1 MKLLDVYEIR
11 ARYIPAIIAALPAI
25 ILSAFI
31 KRDVWIS
38 LFSNVKCFLVVENI
52 SLSLIAVLFLIHVQR
67 GIAKHVFE
75 NLIFRSGK
83 DFPTT
88 TMLLL
93 SDNNLSAEMKT
104 KIRKKIE
111 TTFGIHLLTLEKEQ
125 VNLEEAKKT
134 IRDAVNLIRKQ
145 VKNGDKTLQYNI
157 HYGFSRNLIAGS
169 LFALPLSV
177 LNALLFGMQNK
188 AGFYISTALAVFF
201 LATLIF
207 NRTILIHF
215 ANAYAEC
222 LLSEFVFNKKGV
234 PHV

>member
-11 ARYIPAIIAALPAI
+11 ARYIPAIVAALPAF

-31 KRDVWIS
+31 KREVWIS
-38 LFSNVKCFLVVENI
+38 LFSNAKSFLVVENI
-52 SLSLIAVLFLIHVQR
+52 SLSLIAVLFLIHIQR

-75 NLIFRSGK
+75 TLIFKSGK
-83 DFPTT
+83 EFPTT

-93 SDNNLSAEMKT
+93 SDTYLSSEMKT

-125 VNLEEAKKT
+125 ENPEEARKT

-169 LFALPLSV
+169 LFALPLST
-177 LNALLFGMQNK
+177 LNACLFGMQNK
-188 AGFYISTALAVFF
+188 AGFYISVTLAVFF
-201 LATLIF
+201 LAVLIF
-207 NRTILIHF
+207 NKTILTHF

-222 LLSEFVFNKKGV
+222 LLSEFVFNKKAV
-234 PHV
+234 SHV